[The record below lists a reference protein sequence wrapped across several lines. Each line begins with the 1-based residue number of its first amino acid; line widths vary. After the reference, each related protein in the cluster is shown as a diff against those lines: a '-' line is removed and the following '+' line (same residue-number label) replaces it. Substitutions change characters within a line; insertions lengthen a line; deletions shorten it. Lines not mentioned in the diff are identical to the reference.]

1 MRAASRTKVFSRVAN
16 NSRVDRTSPVSKV
29 VSKADFKIKGPANA
43 GPFLMRGFTIRP
55 IRRLPLPH

>member
-29 VSKADFKIKGPANA
+29 VSKADFKIKGPTNA
-43 GPFLMRGFTIRP
+43 GPFLMGGSTIL
-55 IRRLPLPH
+55 RRLPLPH